1 MMKKFKNTIRA
12 AVVGGL
18 CVLHPVGA
26 MADACDPQV
35 EQILNQQREAYINGM
50 SDLADQNF
58 SRRSGSFAST
68 TCLDT
73 LMTTGGLDIFFKPP
87 SLDGILDMVKNL
99 ACDQASQIFD
109 QVLGGGVGGGA
120 VGQIASGV
128 IGGAD
133 LTSTLGGVATGLL
146 NNAMSGSS
154 SGLGSNIGSATSTLG
169 DLFK

>member
-1 MMKKFKNTIRA
+1 MSRFKNTIRA
-12 AVVGGL
+12 GVIGGMCL
-18 CVLHPVGA
+18 LHPVGA
-26 MADACDPQV
+26 MADACNPQV
-35 EQILNQQREAYINGM
+35 AQALNQQREAYINGM

-87 SLDGILDMVKNL
+87 SLDGIIDMVKNL

-109 QVLGGGVGGGA
+109 QLLGGGGGGGI
-120 VGQIASGV
+120 GQIASG
-128 IGGAD
+128 ILGGAD
-133 LTSTLGGVATGLL
+133 LTGQGGSIVSSFLNQATQGSGGTNL
-146 NNAMSGSS
+146 NFSV
-154 SGLGSNIGSATSTLG
+154 G